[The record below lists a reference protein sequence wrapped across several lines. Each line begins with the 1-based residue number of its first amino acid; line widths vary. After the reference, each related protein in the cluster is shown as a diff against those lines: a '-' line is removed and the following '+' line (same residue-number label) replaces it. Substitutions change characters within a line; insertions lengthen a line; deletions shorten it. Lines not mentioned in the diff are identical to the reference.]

1 MKLNFLQNV
10 ISFFRYLL
18 WHFEVII
25 ITKWASFVWS
35 GSAHK
40 SVEKIVSV
48 GCQFLLFFSAGS
60 MKENKS
66 LHSPLKRTLRGY
78 DHRLWTAIF
87 AAKCCF
93 CLVNKLPSQNDEAT
107 KSEPELFRPFVG
119 MTSHTFI
126 WNTFLNFHVEYLR
139 RVATA
144 RKRCL
149 ISLEVSFFQDYV
161 CRYFR

>member
-1 MKLNFLQNV
+1 MNC
-10 ISFFRYLL
+10 
-18 WHFEVII
+18 H
-25 ITKWASFVWS
+25 
-35 GSAHK
+35 
-40 SVEKIVSV
+40 
-48 GCQFLLFFSAGS
+48 
-60 MKENKS
+60 
-66 LHSPLKRTLRGY
+66 LRGEV
-78 DHRLWTAIF
+78 L
-87 AAKCCF
+87 F

-149 ISLEVSFFQDYV
+149 ISLEVFLFFRIMFAGISDNLV
-161 CRYFR
+161 FLF

>member
-1 MKLNFLQNV
+1 MALYGRAVLTSQLQRSSPWGVN
-10 ISFFRYLL
+10 SFCFSP
-18 WHFEVII
+18 V
-25 ITKWASFVWS
+25 
-35 GSAHK
+35 
-40 SVEKIVSV
+40 
-48 GCQFLLFFSAGS
+48 LFH
-60 MKENKS
+60 KENKS

-149 ISLEVSFFQDYV
+149 ISLEVFLFSGLCLPVFQMIWYFSFRCFWQI
-161 CRYFR
+161 CQSLFYFSQTGI

>member
-1 MKLNFLQNV
+1 MALYGRAVLTSQLKRSSPWGVN
-10 ISFFRYLL
+10 SFCFSPP
-18 WHFEVII
+18 V
-25 ITKWASFVWS
+25 
-35 GSAHK
+35 
-40 SVEKIVSV
+40 
-48 GCQFLLFFSAGS
+48 LFH
-60 MKENKS
+60 KENKS

-126 WNTFLNFHVEYLR
+126 WNTFLHFHVEYLR

-149 ISLEVSFFQDYV
+149 ISLEVFLFFRIMFAVISDNLV
-161 CRYFR
+161 FLF